1 MAKAIY
7 PGSFD
12 PITFGHIDI
21 IKRAIKVFDEVVV
34 SIVSNPQKQSLFSIE
49 ERKALCEH
57 AIAEVGL
64 KHVEVA
70 TWEGLT
76 IDCARHHKAE
86 AIVRGLRANSDFER
100 EFQMALTNRGL
111 DEEIESV
118 FFMTQGKYS
127 FLSSS
132 IVKEVKRYGG
142 DISHLVSPRIDK
154 ALQEKFERSQTGLRK
169 PQHKSEKLKGS

>member
-12 PITFGHIDI
+12 PITFGHIDVVE
-21 IKRAIKVFDEVVV
+21 RAVKIFDELIVAV
-34 SIVSNPQKQSLFSIE
+34 VSNPQKNTLFSINE
-49 ERKALCEH
+49 REALCRKAFNECGLGE
-57 AIAEVGL
+57 IEV
-64 KHVEVA
+64 V

-76 IDCARHHKAE
+76 IDLAKEHGAKA
-86 AIVRGLRANSDFER
+86 IIRGLRANSDFER

-111 DEEIESV
+111 YPDVESV
-118 FFMTQGKYS
+118 LFMTRGKYS

-142 DISHLVSPRIDK
+142 DVTGMVPAVVDN
-154 ALQEKFERSQTGLRK
+154 ALQAKFS
-169 PQHKSEKLKGS
+169 SA

>member
-12 PITFGHIDI
+12 PITFGHIDVVE
-21 IKRAIKVFDEVVV
+21 RAVKVFDELIVAV
-34 SIVSNPQKQSLFSIE
+34 VSNPQKNTMFTIDEREDLCKRALVDAGLGEIE
-49 ERKALCEH
+49 
-57 AIAEVGL
+57 V
-64 KHVEVA
+64 V

-76 IDCARHHKAE
+76 IDLAKAHGAK
-86 AIVRGLRANSDFER
+86 AIIRGLRANSDFER

-111 DEEIESV
+111 YPGVESV
-118 FFMTQGKYS
+118 LFMTRGKYS

-142 DISHLVSPRIDK
+142 DVSGMVPKLIDE
-154 ALQEKFERSQTGLRK
+154 ALEEKYSK
-169 PQHKSEKLKGS
+169 M